1 MKALIFA
8 AGIGA
13 RMQPLTLTTPKAL
26 LHVRGKALIV
36 HHIKALARAGVRDL
50 VINVSYLGDLIKAA
64 LGDGAQFGV
73 HIAYSEEGAVPL
85 ETGGGMRHA
94 LPLLGNAPFIA
105 VNSDIFVDF
114 DFSRLLQLPE
124 RMNAALAHLVLVPN
138 PSHHPGGDFAL
149 LANKSRDRDTAN
161 KLYTCGPDKLTFSG
175 IGVYSPKLLSGTPS
189 GAFKLAPLLR
199 EAMAFGHVSGERFD
213 GFWTDV
219 GTPERLAQLDF
230 RR

>member
-8 AGIGA
+8 AGVGE
-13 RMQPLTLTTPKAL
+13 RMRPLTLTTPKAL
-26 LHVRGKALIV
+26 LQVQGKPLIV
-36 HHIKALARAGVRDL
+36 HHIEALARAGVQDL
-50 VINVSYLGDLIKAA
+50 VINVAYLGELIKTA

-73 HIAYSEEGAVPL
+73 RICYSGEGAAPL

-94 LPLLGNAPFIA
+94 LPLLGDARFIA

-114 DFSRLLQLPE
+114 DFSRLLQLPTAL
-124 RMNAALAHLVLVPN
+124 NDVLAHLVLVPN
-138 PSHHPGGDFAL
+138 PNHHPDGDFAL
-149 LANKSRDRDTAN
+149 LGS

-219 GTPERLAQLDF
+219 GTPERLAQLNF
-230 RR
+230 GI

>member
-8 AGIGA
+8 AGIGE
-13 RMQPLTLTTPKAL
+13 RMRPLTLTTPKAL
-26 LHVRGKALIV
+26 LQVRGKPLIV
-36 HHIKALARAGVRDL
+36 HHIEAFARAQVQEL

-64 LGDGAQFGV
+64 LGDGRQFGV
-73 HIAYSEEGAVPL
+73 NIRYSDEGASPL

-114 DFSRLLQLPE
+114 DFARLRNLPSIVGG
-124 RMNAALAHLVLVPN
+124 ALAHLVLVAN
-138 PSHHPGGDFAL
+138 PTHHADGDFVL
-149 LANKSRDRDTAN
+149 TGS

-175 IGVYSPKLLSGTPS
+175 IGVYSPKLLTGTPS

-199 EAMAFGHVSGERFD
+199 EAMAFGNVSGERFD
-213 GFWTDV
+213 GLWTDV
-219 GTPERLAQLDF
+219 GTPERLAQI
-230 RR
+230 R

>member
-8 AGIGA
+8 AGIGE
-13 RMQPLTLTTPKAL
+13 RMRPLTLSTPKAL
-26 LHVRGKALIV
+26 LLVRGKPLIV
-36 HHIKALARAGVRDL
+36 HHIEALARAEMRDL
-50 VINVSYLGDLIKAA
+50 VINLSYLGDLIKAA

-73 HIAYSEEGAVPL
+73 RIRYSEEGAIPL

-94 LPLLGNAPFIA
+94 LPLLGDAPFIA

-114 DFSRLLQLPE
+114 DFARLLGLPSTL
-124 RMNAALAHLVLVPN
+124 NDALAHLVMVANPN
-138 PSHHPGGDFAL
+138 HHPDGDFVL
-149 LANKSRDRDTAN
+149 TAS
-161 KLYTCGPDKLTFSG
+161 KVYTCGPNKLTFSG

-199 EAMAFGHVSGERFD
+199 EAMAFGNVTGERFD

-219 GTPERLAQLDF
+219 GTPERLASLAWSQT
-230 RR
+230 

>member
-8 AGIGA
+8 AGIGE
-13 RMQPLTLTTPKAL
+13 RMRPLTLTVPKAL
-26 LHVRGKALIV
+26 LQVRGKPLIV
-36 HHIKALARAGVRDL
+36 HHIEALARADVREL
-50 VINVSYLGDLIKAA
+50 VINVSYLGDLIQSA

-73 HIAYSEEGAVPL
+73 NIRYSDEGATPL

-114 DFSRLLQLPE
+114 NFTRLLNLPSIVGG
-124 RMNAALAHLVLVPN
+124 ALAHLVLVAN
-138 PSHHPGGDFAL
+138 PSHHPDGDFVL
-149 LANKSRDRDTAN
+149 TGS

-189 GAFKLAPLLR
+189 GTFKLAPLLR
-199 EAMAFGHVSGERFD
+199 EAMAFGNVSGERFD
-213 GFWTDV
+213 GLWTDV
-219 GTPERLAQLDF
+219 GTPERLAQLG
-230 RR
+230 

>member
-8 AGIGA
+8 AGIGE
-13 RMQPLTLTTPKAL
+13 RMRPLTLTTPKAL
-26 LHVRGKALIV
+26 LHVRGKPLIV
-36 HHIKALARAGVRDL
+36 HHIEALGRAGVRDL
-50 VINVSYLGDLIKAA
+50 VINISYLGDLIKAA
-64 LGDGAQFGV
+64 LADGAQFGV
-73 HIAYSEEGAVPL
+73 RIAYSEEGAAPL

-94 LPLLGNAPFIA
+94 LPLLGEAPFIA

-124 RMNAALAHLVLVPN
+124 RMDGALAHLVLVPN
-138 PSHHPGGDFAL
+138 PSHHPGGDFVL
-149 LANKSRDRDTAN
+149 LGN
-161 KLYTCGPDKLTFSG
+161 KLHACGSDKLTFSD
-175 IGVYSPKLLSGTPS
+175 IGVYSPKLLSGTSS

-219 GTPERLAQLDF
+219 GTPERLAQLELCG
-230 RR
+230 

>member
-8 AGIGA
+8 AGIGE
-13 RMQPLTLTTPKAL
+13 RMRPLTLTTPKAL
-26 LHVRGKALIV
+26 LQVHGKSLIV
-36 HHIKALARAGVRDL
+36 HHIEALARAGVREL
-50 VINVSYLGDLIKAA
+50 VVNVSYLGDLIKAA

-73 HIAYSEEGAVPL
+73 RIVYSEEGAAPL

-94 LPLLGNAPFIA
+94 LPLLGNSPFIA

-114 DFSRLLQLPE
+114 DFTRLLNLPT
-124 RMNAALAHLVLVPN
+124 MLHGALAHLVLVPN
-138 PSHHPGGDFAL
+138 PTHHPNGDFVL
-149 LANKSRDRDTAN
+149 TGS

-175 IGVYSPKLLSGTPS
+175 IGVYSPKLLSGTPN

-199 EAMAFGHVSGERFD
+199 EAMAFGNVSGERFD

-219 GTPERLAQLDF
+219 GTPERLAQLNSGSGLSF
-230 RR
+230 P